1 MGKNT
6 ALSLAGQCATM
17 KGVKATDIH
26 DFASDVAR
34 IDVKDK
40 DSKLRVCERV
50 RTFLQGFK
58 NQGELVKAA
67 SILGIRVEDYHDKKA
82 IITMALE
89 NKFK

>member
-1 MGKNT
+1 
-6 ALSLAGQCATM
+6 M